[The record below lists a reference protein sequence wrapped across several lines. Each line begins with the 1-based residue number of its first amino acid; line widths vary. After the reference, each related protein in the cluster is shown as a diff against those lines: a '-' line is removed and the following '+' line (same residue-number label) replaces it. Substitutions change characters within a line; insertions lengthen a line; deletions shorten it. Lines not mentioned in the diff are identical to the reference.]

1 MKLLPI
7 LLLIICAS
15 FMVTMI
21 ETATCN
27 NPIIYKNLE
36 TPTVLHIEKLGF
48 GGPSATPIRVRIIVR
63 GTPLAQPE
71 SFNINFGTSG
81 KMLVDGNVLFHF
93 SPRFDIKQ
101 VTRNTWTVDKGWEQE
116 ERSGGFPFKVGEQFD
131 VEFIIKNITNASS
144 NAFSTPQTNNI
155 LETQILPINYT
166 KIYQKLLNQISN
178 VCISDIQ
185 YEELYSYKSK
195 AGLVSWFLPSLL
207 GVGIKQ
213 IGLNEIRHCF
223 NLKEQKID
231 LMGIVKEEFKD
242 ENKTDIDNKTLIYL
256 QEQIEIY
263 SSDEFDNA
271 LFWPEDITIAEQFLD
286 KYFPQVRKLF
296 KLKYEEMDIGN
307 KPLNNDT
314 IDKVLV
320 ELILVSNEINASFR
334 KSNSKST
341 SVSPYFG
348 ILGTPL
354 AQPNYFNI
362 HIAEPSRYIN
372 ANVLFQLSTRFG
384 EGQVIRNSLITG
396 EGWVRE
402 ERSGGFPFKVGQPFV
417 LEFIATEDSIDP
429 IPASINLTALGY
441 GKGFAPPKRIIIHA
455 TPPKRAAFVIEL
467 VEDKVPRRRTGIP
480 FRLISRFPISRI
492 YVDEKYF
499 TYFVRFDLSKI
510 TQLHIREDIIVSS
523 ITLCK

>member
-1 MKLLPI
+1 MFFNSENTTNASLNVFSTPQTNNISETQILPINYTIIYQKLLNEI
-7 LLLIICAS
+7 SNACISDIQYEELYS
-15 FMVTMI
+15 
-21 ETATCN
+21 
-27 NPIIYKNLE
+27 YKSKAE
-36 TPTVLHIEKLGF
+36 
-48 GGPSATPIRVRIIVR
+48 
-63 GTPLAQPE
+63 
-71 SFNINFGTSG
+71 
-81 KMLVDGNVLFHF
+81 
-93 SPRFDIKQ
+93 
-101 VTRNTWTVDKGWEQE
+101 
-116 ERSGGFPFKVGEQFD
+116 
-131 VEFIIKNITNASS
+131 NITNASS

-242 ENKTDIDNKTLIYL
+242 ENKTDINSN
-256 QEQIEIY
+256 IEIY
-263 SSDEFDNA
+263 SSDEFGNA

-320 ELILVSNEINASFR
+320 ELILVSNGINGSFR
-334 KSNSKST
+334 KTNSKST

-348 ILGTPL
+348 F
-354 AQPNYFNI
+354 YI
-362 HIAEPSRYIN
+362 HNCSDPK
-372 ANVLFQLSTRFG
+372 
-384 EGQVIRNSLITG
+384 
-396 EGWVRE
+396 
-402 ERSGGFPFKVGQPFV
+402 FK
-417 LEFIATEDSIDP
+417 
-429 IPASINLTALGY
+429 
-441 GKGFAPPKRIIIHA
+441 
-455 TPPKRAAFVIEL
+455 
-467 VEDKVPRRRTGIP
+467 
-480 FRLISRFPISRI
+480 
-492 YVDEKYF
+492 EKI
-499 TYFVRFDLSKI
+499 KI
-510 TQLHIREDIIVSS
+510 QKL
-523 ITLCK
+523 